1 MVINDIE
8 RFVYIHIPKNAGNSI
23 TKLLLKHFGNDDSR
37 PMYHPLHSSP
47 KWKEGLP
54 FKQRPGVIH
63 DQYTGRPY
71 LLIPQHAGLKWVGN
85 NLPEVLLYKKI
96 CFSRNPYSR
105 MVSWWTYNRS
115 HEKFWEEYDLARH
128 ARDMEFNEW
137 LLKCIQRG
145 RQELIPQVYF
155 ISPYYKFELP
165 QLEREVLE
173 ARIGQELIP
182 QVYFISPNFKYKI
195 TNRDST
201 IDIHPLRHNNFIR
214 GKFGL
219 GETDNPTPI
228 YQPNADFVGKV
239 ENLEQDIKR
248 LFDYLGVK
256 DNVMDVTQENPSK
269 EKVDYREQYNTE
281 SVEIVQSIFQQDF
294 EYFNYS
300 YNIML
305 SI

>member
-1 MVINDIE
+1 MVINDLG
-8 RFVYIHIPKNAGNSI
+8 RFIFIHIPKNAGNSI
-23 TKLLLKHFGNDDSR
+23 TRLLLKHRDNYAYGD
-37 PMYHPLHSSP
+37 
-47 KWKEGLP
+47 
-54 FKQRPGVIH
+54 V
-63 DQYTGRPY
+63 
-71 LLIPQHAGLKWVGN
+71 PQHAALKWVGN
-85 NLPEVLLYKKI
+85 NLPEKLLYKKI

-155 ISPYYKFELP
+155 ISP
-165 QLEREVLE
+165 
-173 ARIGQELIP
+173 
-182 QVYFISPNFKYKI
+182 NFKYKI

-228 YQPNADFVGKV
+228 YQPIADFVGKV

-248 LFDYLGVK
+248 LFDYLDVAIWSK
-256 DNVMDVTQENPSK
+256 NNVMGITKENTSK

-300 YNIML
+300 YDL
-305 SI
+305 ADSSSG

>member
-1 MVINDIE
+1 MVISDNR
-8 RFVYIHIPKNAGNSI
+8 RFVFVHIPKNAGNSI
-23 TKLLLKHFGNDDSR
+23 TRLLLKHFDNNDYDD
-37 PMYHPLHSSP
+37 
-47 KWKEGLP
+47 
-54 FKQRPGVIH
+54 V
-63 DQYTGRPY
+63 
-71 LLIPQHAGLKWVGN
+71 PQHAALKWIGN
-85 NLPEVLLYKKI
+85 KFPEKLLYKKI

-155 ISPYYKFELP
+155 ISP
-165 QLEREVLE
+165 
-173 ARIGQELIP
+173 
-182 QVYFISPNFKYKI
+182 NFKYKI

-228 YQPNADFVGKV
+228 YQPIADFVGKV
-239 ENLEQDIKR
+239 ENFKEDIIR
-248 LFDYLGVK
+248 MFDYLGFKNKEVYVPHVNK
-256 DNVMDVTQENPSK
+256 SK

-281 SVEIVQSIFQQDF
+281 SVEIVQSIYRQDF

-300 YNIML
+300 YDLTPGLYKNNAE
-305 SI
+305 SA

>member
-1 MVINDIE
+1 
-8 RFVYIHIPKNAGNSI
+8 
-23 TKLLLKHFGNDDSR
+23 
-37 PMYHPLHSSP
+37 
-47 KWKEGLP
+47 
-54 FKQRPGVIH
+54 
-63 DQYTGRPY
+63 
-71 LLIPQHAGLKWVGN
+71 
-85 NLPEVLLYKKI
+85 
-96 CFSRNPYSR
+96 

-145 RQELIPQVYF
+145 R
-155 ISPYYKFELP
+155 
-165 QLEREVLE
+165 
-173 ARIGQELIP
+173 QELIP

-228 YQPNADFVGKV
+228 YQPIADFVGKV

-248 LFDYLGVK
+248 LFDYLDVAIWSK
-256 DNVMDVTQENPSK
+256 NNVMGITKENTSK

-300 YNIML
+300 YDLADSSNG
-305 SI
+305 

>member
-1 MVINDIE
+1 MVINDKE
-8 RFVYIHIPKNAGNSI
+8 RFIFIHIPKNAGTSI
-23 TKLLLKHFGNDDSR
+23 ARMLLKHFDNNNYDEVPTHHYVASDPNYIKR
-37 PMYHPLHSSP
+37 AY
-47 KWKEGLP
+47 
-54 FKQRPGVIH
+54 F
-63 DQYTGRPY
+63 
-71 LLIPQHAGLKWVGN
+71 PQHAALKWLGN
-85 NLPEVLLYKKI
+85 KFPEKLLYKKI

-173 ARIGQELIP
+173 ARIGDSMKP
-182 QVYFISPNFKYKI
+182 GDPPTKTISTEVI
-195 TNRDST
+195 RMDDST
-201 IDIHPLRHNNFIR
+201 IDVHPLRHNNFIR

-248 LFDYLGVK
+248 LFDYLDVAIWSK
-256 DNVMDVTQENPSK
+256 NNVMGITKENTSK

>member
-1 MVINDIE
+1 MVINDKK
-8 RFVYIHIPKNAGNSI
+8 RFIFIHIPKNAGNSI
-23 TKLLLKHFGNDDSR
+23 TRLLLKHRDNYAYGD
-37 PMYHPLHSSP
+37 
-47 KWKEGLP
+47 
-54 FKQRPGVIH
+54 V
-63 DQYTGRPY
+63 
-71 LLIPQHAGLKWVGN
+71 PQHAALKWLGN
-85 NLPEVLLYKKI
+85 KFPEKLLYKKI

-115 HEKFWEEYDLARH
+115 HPDFYEHYDLARH

-145 RQELIPQVYF
+145 RQELVPQVYF

-173 ARIGQELIP
+173 ARIGDSIKP
-182 QVYFISPNFKYKI
+182 GDPPTKIISTEVI
-195 TNRDST
+195 RMEDST

-214 GKFGL
+214 DKFGL

-228 YQPNADFVGKV
+228 YQPIADFIGKV
-239 ENLEQDIKR
+239 ENLEQDMRR
-248 LFDYLGVK
+248 LFDYLGVT
-256 DNVMDVTQENPSK
+256 DNVMNVTKENPSK

-300 YNIML
+300 YDL
-305 SI
+305 ADSSSG

>member
-1 MVINDIE
+1 MVIDDKE
-8 RFVYIHIPKNAGNSI
+8 RFIFIHIPKNAGNSI
-23 TKLLLKHFGNDDSR
+23 TRLLLKHFGKA
-37 PMYHPLHSSP
+37 HSLN
-47 KWKEGLP
+47 LP
-54 FKQRPGVIH
+54 GR
-63 DQYTGRPY
+63 YTRVKDHPY
-71 LLIPQHAGLKWVGN
+71 LIIPQHAALKWVGN
-85 NLPEVLLYKKI
+85 NLPERLLYKKI
-96 CFSRNPYSR
+96 CFSRNPFSR

-145 RQELIPQVYF
+145 RQELV
-155 ISPYYKFELP
+155 
-165 QLEREVLE
+165 
-173 ARIGQELIP
+173 P

-201 IDIHPLRHNNFIR
+201 IDTHPLRHNNFIR
-214 GKFGL
+214 EKFGL

-228 YQPNADFVGKV
+228 YQPITDFIGKV
-239 ENLEQDIKR
+239 ENLEQDMRR
-248 LFDYLGVK
+248 LFDYLGIT
-256 DNVMDVTQENPSK
+256 DNVIDITKENPSK

-300 YNIML
+300 YDL
-305 SI
+305 ADSSSG

>member
-1 MVINDIE
+1 MVISDKE
-8 RFVYIHIPKNAGNSI
+8 RFIFIHIPKNAGNSI
-23 TKLLLKHFGNDDSR
+23 TRLLLKHRDNYAYGD
-37 PMYHPLHSSP
+37 
-47 KWKEGLP
+47 
-54 FKQRPGVIH
+54 V
-63 DQYTGRPY
+63 
-71 LLIPQHAGLKWVGN
+71 PQHAALKWVGN
-85 NLPEVLLYKKI
+85 NLPEKLLYKKI

-155 ISPYYKFELP
+155 ISP
-165 QLEREVLE
+165 
-173 ARIGQELIP
+173 
-182 QVYFISPNFKYKI
+182 NFKYKI

-228 YQPNADFVGKV
+228 YQPIADFVGKV

-248 LFDYLGVK
+248 LFDYLDVAIWSK
-256 DNVMDVTQENPSK
+256 NNVMGITKENTSK

-300 YNIML
+300 YDLADSPIGY
-305 SI
+305 

>member
-23 TKLLLKHFGNDDSR
+23 TRLLLKHCDNSSYDD
-37 PMYHPLHSSP
+37 
-47 KWKEGLP
+47 
-54 FKQRPGVIH
+54 V
-63 DQYTGRPY
+63 
-71 LLIPQHAGLKWVGN
+71 PQHAALKWIGN
-85 NLPEVLLYKKI
+85 NLPEKLLYRKI

-115 HEKFWEEYDLARH
+115 HEKFWKDYDLARH

-173 ARIGQELIP
+173 ARIGDSMKP
-182 QVYFISPNFKYKI
+182 GDPPTKTISTEVI
-195 TNRDST
+195 RMDDST
-201 IDIHPLRHNNFIR
+201 IDVHPLRHNNFIR

-300 YNIML
+300 YDLADSSNG
-305 SI
+305 

>member
-1 MVINDIE
+1 MAKGVTRQGGVNRPI
-8 RFVYIHIPKNAGNSI
+8 
-23 TKLLLKHFGNDDSR
+23 LLKPAQALRVSHATG
-37 PMYHPLHSSP
+37 
-47 KWKEGLP
+47 KKEL
-54 FKQRPGVIH
+54 
-63 DQYTGRPY
+63 
-71 LLIPQHAGLKWVGN
+71 
-85 NLPEVLLYKKI
+85 
-96 CFSRNPYSR
+96 
-105 MVSWWTYNRS
+105 
-115 HEKFWEEYDLARH
+115 
-128 ARDMEFNEW
+128 
-137 LLKCIQRG
+137 
-145 RQELIPQVYF
+145 F
-155 ISPYYKFELP
+155 IK
-165 QLEREVLE
+165 V
-173 ARIGQELIP
+173 AQELIP

-248 LFDYLGVK
+248 LFDYLDVAIWSK
-256 DNVMDVTQENPSK
+256 NNVMGITKENTSK

-300 YNIML
+300 YDL
-305 SI
+305 ADSSSG

>member
-1 MVINDIE
+1 MVINDLG
-8 RFVYIHIPKNAGNSI
+8 RFIFIHIPKNAGNSI
-23 TKLLLKHFGNDDSR
+23 TRLLLKHSDNSAYDD
-37 PMYHPLHSSP
+37 
-47 KWKEGLP
+47 
-54 FKQRPGVIH
+54 V
-63 DQYTGRPY
+63 
-71 LLIPQHAGLKWVGN
+71 PQHAALKWIGN
-85 NLPEVLLYKKI
+85 NFPEKLLYKKI

-145 RQELIPQVYF
+145 R
-155 ISPYYKFELP
+155 
-165 QLEREVLE
+165 
-173 ARIGQELIP
+173 QELIP

-248 LFDYLGVK
+248 LFDYLDVAIWSK
-256 DNVMDVTQENPSK
+256 NNVMGITKENTSK

-300 YNIML
+300 YDLADSSNG
-305 SI
+305 

>member
-1 MVINDIE
+1 MVINDLG
-8 RFVYIHIPKNAGNSI
+8 RFIFIHIPKNAGNSI
-23 TKLLLKHFGNDDSR
+23 TRLLLKHRDNYAYGD
-37 PMYHPLHSSP
+37 
-47 KWKEGLP
+47 
-54 FKQRPGVIH
+54 V
-63 DQYTGRPY
+63 
-71 LLIPQHAGLKWVGN
+71 PQHAALKWVGN
-85 NLPEVLLYKKI
+85 NLPEKLLYKKI

-155 ISPYYKFELP
+155 ISP
-165 QLEREVLE
+165 
-173 ARIGQELIP
+173 
-182 QVYFISPNFKYKI
+182 NFKYKI

-228 YQPNADFVGKV
+228 YQPIADFVGKV

-248 LFDYLGVK
+248 LFDYLDVAIWSK
-256 DNVMDVTQENPSK
+256 NNVMGITKENTSK

-300 YNIML
+300 YDLADSSNG
-305 SI
+305 